1 MQSKD
6 EQNKMSN
13 SKRTL
18 KSTSQQKTWKEQAK
32 ESPPAMGFVRV
43 LVLYWKMKRMSSKS
57 CVQRAVEQ
65 ITERELTQNTDNVRI

>member
-6 EQNKMSN
+6 EQDKMSN

-18 KSTSQQKTWKEQAK
+18 KSTSQQKIWKEQVK

-43 LVLYWKMKRMSSKS
+43 LVL
-57 CVQRAVEQ
+57 
-65 ITERELTQNTDNVRI
+65 

>member
-6 EQNKMSN
+6 EQDKMSN

-18 KSTSQQKTWKEQAK
+18 KSTSQQKIWKEQVK

-43 LVLYWKMKRMSSKS
+43 LVLYWKIK
-57 CVQRAVEQ
+57 
-65 ITERELTQNTDNVRI
+65 